1 MQPPGKNKMATAPT
15 LAHYHARHPRYIL
28 QPQDNNLIRVSGPRQ
43 IPWDEATEI
52 KNISVSGLAFTAPAE
67 LCPIVGEFIK
77 IEFHVPGDG
86 PGSGPMACQGLVVR
100 LETRSPSTILV
111 GIQFKKLE
119 LPQRLALAQALATKL
134 KEQMLEHERKSQP
147 SLWNRFRRLW
157 STKKGALL
165 GAGFF
170 LLAWCVIFY
179 ALSTILSST

>member
-1 MQPPGKNKMATAPT
+1 MQDHGKSRMTTAPM

-67 LCPIVGEFIK
+67 LCPIVGEYIK
-77 IEFHVPGDG
+77 IEFHVPGNG

-100 LETRSPSTILV
+100 LETRKPSTILV

-119 LPQRLALAQALATKL
+119 LPQRLALAQALAAKL
-134 KEQMLEHERKSQP
+134 REQMLEVERKNRP
-147 SLWNRFRRLW
+147 TLLNRFRQLW
-157 STKKGALL
+157 STKRGALI
-165 GAGFF
+165 GVSFF
-170 LLAWCVIFY
+170 LFTWCVIFY